1 MKIKKILK
9 YTFVLCL
16 INLSI
21 RGYAESVIHIS
32 VTDSLVKDS
41 IEVPNTNT
49 PVVAEPKDSV
59 VNKNVVIKPK
69 KNYAF
74 RGMSL
79 SFDAAGS
86 VMALATAF
94 GQLEGAFRLNFLDTY
109 FPVVEA
115 GCGISNHTNETTDI
129 HFKTNSPYF
138 RLGCDYNFIKNKESG
153 NRIFGGL
160 RFGYSPFKYDVD
172 GPPIIDPVW
181 GTESPFE
188 FKDVKSHAEWI
199 EIVFG
204 LEARIV
210 KFFNLGW
217 SFRYKFLFHEKAN
230 VPGKAWYI
238 PGYGKNGDNVMGGTF
253 NLVFDISTYRK
264 VKNEKRNAVK

>member
-16 INLSI
+16 INLSVH
-21 RGYAESVIHIS
+21 GYAGSPIHIS
-32 VTDSLVKDS
+32 VTDSLVSDT
-41 IEVPNTNT
+41 IEAPDTNT
-49 PVVAEPKDSV
+49 PVIVEYKDSV
-59 VNKNVVIKPK
+59 VNKNEAIKSK

-79 SFDAAGS
+79 SFDAAGGL
-86 VMALATAF
+86 MALATAF
-94 GQLEGAFRLNFLDTY
+94 GQWEGAFRLNFLDTY

-115 GCGISNHTNETTDI
+115 GCGVSNHTNETTDI

-138 RLGCDYNFIKNKESG
+138 RLGCDYNFVKNKASG
-153 NRIFGGL
+153 NKILGGL

-188 FKDVKSHAEWI
+188 FNGVKSHAEWI

-204 LEARIV
+204 LETRIRQH
-210 KFFNLGW
+210 
-217 SFRYKFLFHEKAN
+217 RY
-230 VPGKAWYI
+230 
-238 PGYGKNGDNVMGGTF
+238 
-253 NLVFDISTYRK
+253 S
-264 VKNEKRNAVK
+264 